1 MGGMG
6 DRLSDVELPDM
17 SEGEFSETLSPGM
30 QTGVLAAGM
39 LEQACRDHNAA
50 RDERLGLYLESVGD
64 LAQGIGRELEALDGD
79 GVRDGVNV
87 SRENLPTEAV
97 LVSAALRAAD
107 LANLAVCA
115 LPELPRN
122 GSAYL
127 RIAAAVRLAAAATRS
142 MALERRSLAAP
153 GDYEGRDLRGAEW
166 RASLASSQV
175 EELLQEDT

>member
-1 MGGMG
+1 
-6 DRLSDVELPDM
+6 M
-17 SEGEFSETLSPGM
+17 SEGEFSETVSPGV
-30 QTGVLAAGM
+30 QTGVLAARM

-64 LAQGIGRELEALDGD
+64 LAQSIGRELEALDGD
-79 GVRDGVNV
+79 SVNV

-175 EELLQEDT
+175 EELLQEDA

>member
-1 MGGMG
+1 MGGRG

-17 SEGEFSETLSPGM
+17 SEGEFSETVSPGM
-30 QTGVLAAGM
+30 QTGVLAAAM

-50 RDERLGLYLESVGD
+50 HDERLGLYLESAGD
-64 LAQGIGRELEALDGD
+64 LAQSIGRELEALDGD
-79 GVRDGVNV
+79 GVNV
-87 SRENLPTEAV
+87 SRDNLLTEAV

-153 GDYEGRDLRGAEW
+153 GDYEVRDLRGAEW
-166 RASLASSQV
+166 RASLAASQV
-175 EELLQEDT
+175 EELLQEDA